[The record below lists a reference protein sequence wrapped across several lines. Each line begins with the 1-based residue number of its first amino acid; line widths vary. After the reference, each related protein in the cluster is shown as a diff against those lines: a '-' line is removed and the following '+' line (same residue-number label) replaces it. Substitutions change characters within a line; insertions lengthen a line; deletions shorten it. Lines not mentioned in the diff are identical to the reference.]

1 MDRFRTA
8 MQLYKDQQGPS
19 PTRPQG
25 GKASGSQAL
34 PRPIVYTRTRSMRIP
49 LSLLRQRRVMA
60 AYNKGPFVDAYKIL
74 RTQVMHRLRENN
86 WNVLG
91 VTSPGHGEGKTLTA
105 VNLAVSLAMET
116 TQTVLLVDANLRNPS
131 IHEVFG
137 LENCTG
143 LADYLLDNQSI
154 EDLLV
159 HPGIGRFV
167 LLPGGRAIS
176 NSTEILTS
184 PKMLALV
191 EEFKHR
197 YPARIVIFDLPPLLH
212 TADVLAFSP
221 YTDALLLVVEEGKTT
236 AEEVQRAL
244 SLVTKSQ
251 PLLGTVLNKAG
262 QLTATPRRMR
272 KLLANEVEEG

>member
-8 MQLYKDQQGPS
+8 LQLHKDLQGQPGS
-19 PTRPQG
+19 RPQAG
-25 GKASGSQAL
+25 TVVDSQAW
-34 PRPIVYTRTRSMRIP
+34 PPPIVYTSTRSLNIP
-49 LSLLRQRRVMA
+49 LAVLRQRRVMA
-60 AYNKGPFVDAYKIL
+60 AHDRGPFVDAFKIL
-74 RTQVMHRLRENN
+74 RTQVMQRLREHD

-116 TQTVLLVDANLRNPS
+116 AQTVLLVDANLRNPS
-131 IHEVFG
+131 VHNVFDLG
-137 LENCTG
+137 DCPG
-143 LADYLLDNQSI
+143 LADYLLDNQPL

-167 LLPGGRAIS
+167 LLTGGRPVF
-176 NSTEILTS
+176 NSSEVLTS

-191 EEFKHR
+191 EELKHR

-221 YTDALLLVVEEGKTT
+221 YTDALLLVVEEGKTS
-236 AEEVQRAL
+236 AEEVKSAL
-244 SLVTKSQ
+244 SLVKNSR
-251 PLLGTVLNKAG
+251 PVLGTVLNKAG
-262 QLTATPRRMR
+262 QLAATPARMK
-272 KLLANEVEEG
+272 KLLSL

>member
-1 MDRFRTA
+1 MDRVRTA
-8 MQLYKDQQGPS
+8 LQRFEQEQK
-19 PTRPQG
+19 T
-25 GKASGSQAL
+25 GKAQPTGRRPDDQFV
-34 PRPIVYTRTRSMRIP
+34 PPPIVYTHTRSLDIP
-49 LSLLRQRRVMA
+49 LSVLRTRRVMA
-60 AYNKGPFVDAYKIL
+60 AYDKGPFVDAFKIL
-74 RTQVMHRLRENN
+74 RTQVMHRLREND
-86 WNVLG
+86 WNMLG

-105 VNLAVSLAMET
+105 VNLAISLAMET

-137 LENCTG
+137 LRDCPG
-143 LADYLLDNQSI
+143 LVDYLLDDTAV

-167 LLPGGRAIS
+167 LLPGGRAVS

-191 EEFKHR
+191 EELKHR
-197 YPARIVIFDLPPLLH
+197 YPSRVVIFDLPPLLH

-244 SLVTKSQ
+244 SLVKNSR
-251 PLLGTVLNKAG
+251 PVLGTVLNKAG
-262 QLTATPRRMR
+262 QLAATPASMK
-272 KLLANEVEEG
+272 KLLSL

>member
-8 MQLYKDQQGPS
+8 LQLYKDQQDQPA
-19 PTRPQG
+19 TRPQA
-25 GKASGSQAL
+25 GKAADGHAL
-34 PRPIVYTRTRSMRIP
+34 PRPIVYTRTRSLDIP
-49 LSLLRQRRVMA
+49 LSVLRQRRVMA
-60 AYNKGPFVDAYKIL
+60 AYDKGPFVDAFKIL
-74 RTQVMHRLRENN
+74 RTQVLHRLRGNG

-116 TQTVLLVDANLRNPS
+116 TQTVLLVDANLRHPS
-131 IHEVFG
+131 VHEVFG
-137 LENCTG
+137 LDDCPG
-143 LADYLLDNQSI
+143 LADYLLDNQPL

-191 EEFKHR
+191 EELKHR
-197 YPARIVIFDLPPLLH
+197 YPSRIVIFDLPPLLH

-244 SLVTKSQ
+244 SLVKNSR
-251 PLLGTVLNKAG
+251 PVLGTVLNKAG
-262 QLTATPRRMR
+262 QLAATPASMK
-272 KLLANEVEEG
+272 KLLSL

>member
-8 MQLYKDQQGPS
+8 LQLYKDQQEQPGS
-19 PTRPQG
+19 RPQA
-25 GKASGSQAL
+25 GKAAGGHVL
-34 PRPIVYTRTRSMRIP
+34 PPPIVYTRTKSLNIP
-49 LSLLRQRRVMA
+49 LSVLRSRRVMA
-60 AYNKGPFVDAYKIL
+60 AYDKGPFVDAIKIL

-116 TQTVLLVDANLRNPS
+116 TQTVLLVDADLSNPS
-131 IHEVFG
+131 VHEVFG
-137 LENCTG
+137 LKDCPG
-143 LADYLLDNQSI
+143 LADYLLDNQPV

-184 PKMLALV
+184 PKMVALV
-191 EEFKHR
+191 EEFKDR
-197 YPARIVIFDLPPLLH
+197 YPSRIVIFDLPPLLH

-236 AEEVQRAL
+236 AEDLQRAL
-244 SLVTKSQ
+244 SLVKNSS

-262 QLTATPRRMR
+262 QMTATPASMR
-272 KLLANEVEEG
+272 KMLGQ

>member
-8 MQLYKDQQGPS
+8 LQLYKDNKGQAAD
-19 PTRPQG
+19 TRSRL
-25 GKASGSQAL
+25 GKAASSNGF
-34 PRPIVYTRTRSMRIP
+34 PPPIVYTRTRSLNIP
-49 LSLLRQRRVMA
+49 LDVLRQRRVMA
-60 AYNKGPFVDAYKIL
+60 AYNKGPFVDAIKIL
-74 RTQVMHRLRENN
+74 RTQVMHRLRENS
-86 WNVLG
+86 WNVVG
-91 VTSPGHGEGKTLTA
+91 ITSPGHGEGKTLTA

-116 TQTVLLVDANLRNPS
+116 TQTVLLVDADLRSPS

-137 LENCTG
+137 LKDCPG
-143 LADYLLDNQSI
+143 LADYLLDDQPVEN
-154 EDLLV
+154 LLV

-184 PKMLALV
+184 PKMVALV

-197 YPARIVIFDLPPLLH
+197 YHSRIVIFDLPPLLH

-236 AEEVQRAL
+236 TEEVQRAL
-244 SLVTKSQ
+244 SLVKNSR
-251 PLLGTVLNKAG
+251 PVLGIVLNKAG
-262 QLTATPRRMR
+262 QKATTLASMR
-272 KLLANEVEEG
+272 NLLAH

>member
-8 MQLYKDQQGPS
+8 LQLYKDEQSQS
-19 PTRPQG
+19 HAWPQAR
-25 GKASGSQAL
+25 KTAGSQAV
-34 PRPIVYTRTRSMRIP
+34 PPPILYTKTKSLDIP
-49 LSLLRQRRVMA
+49 LTVLRRKRVMA
-60 AYNKGPFVDAYKIL
+60 AYDKGPFVDAYKIL
-74 RTQVMHRLRENN
+74 RTQVMHRLREND

-105 VNLAVSLAMET
+105 VNLAASLAMET
-116 TQTVLLVDANLRNPS
+116 SQTVLLVDANLRSPS

-137 LENCTG
+137 LDDCPG
-143 LADYLLDNQSI
+143 LADYLLDDQPV

-176 NSTEILTS
+176 NSSEILTS

-197 YPARIVIFDLPPLLH
+197 YPARIIIFDLPPLLH

-236 AEEVQRAL
+236 AAELQHAL
-244 SLVTKSQ
+244 SLVKNSR
-251 PLLGTVLNKAG
+251 PVVGTVLNKAG
-262 QLTATPRRMR
+262 QMTTTPARMR
-272 KLLANEVEEG
+272 KLLSQ

>member
-8 MQLYKDQQGPS
+8 LQLYKDQQGQS
-19 PTRPQG
+19 DTRSQAGRLAG
-25 GKASGSQAL
+25 GQAL
-34 PRPIVYTRTRSMRIP
+34 PLPIVYTRTRSLDIP
-49 LSLLRQRRVMA
+49 LSVLRQRRVMA
-60 AYNKGPFVDAYKIL
+60 AYDKGSFVDAIKIL

-131 IHEVFG
+131 VHEVFG
-137 LENCTG
+137 LDDCPG
-143 LADYLLDNQSI
+143 LADYLLDNQPV

-184 PKMLALV
+184 PKMVALV

-236 AEEVQRAL
+236 VEEVQRAL
-244 SLVTKSQ
+244 SLVKNSR
-251 PLLGTVLNKAG
+251 PVLGTVLNKAG
-262 QLTATPRRMR
+262 QLAATPASMR
-272 KLLANEVEEG
+272 KLLSH

>member
-8 MQLYKDQQGPS
+8 LQLYKDQGGQPS
-19 PTRPQG
+19 TRPQAGKTSG
-25 GKASGSQAL
+25 GHVL
-34 PRPIVYTRTRSMRIP
+34 PRPIVYTRTRSLDIP
-49 LSLLRQRRVMA
+49 LSVLRQRRVMA
-60 AYNKGPFVDAYKIL
+60 AYDKGPFVDAFKIL
-74 RTQVMHRLRENN
+74 RTQVMQRLREHD

-116 TQTVLLVDANLRNPS
+116 AQTVLLVDANLRNPS
-131 IHEVFG
+131 VHEVFG
-137 LENCTG
+137 LDDYPG
-143 LADYLLDNQSI
+143 LTEYLLDNELL

-191 EEFKHR
+191 EELKHR

-212 TADVLAFSP
+212 TADVIAFSP

-244 SLVTKSQ
+244 SLVKNSR
-251 PLLGTVLNKAG
+251 PVLGTVLNKAG
-262 QLTATPRRMR
+262 QLAATPASM
-272 KLLANEVEEG
+272 KQLLSL

>member
-8 MQLYKDQQGPS
+8 LQLYKDQQGPS
-19 PTRPQG
+19 RTRTQAGKTSG
-25 GKASGSQAL
+25 GQAL
-34 PRPIVYTRTRSMRIP
+34 PPPIIYTRTRSLDIP

-60 AYNKGPFVDAYKIL
+60 AYDKGPFVDAFKIL
-74 RTQVMHRLRENN
+74 RTQVMHRLRDNS

-137 LENCTG
+137 LNDCPG
-143 LADYLLDNQSI
+143 LADYLLDNQPV

-197 YPARIVIFDLPPLLH
+197 YPARIIIFDLPPLLH

-236 AEEVQRAL
+236 AEELQRAL
-244 SLVTKSQ
+244 SLVKNSR
-251 PLLGTVLNKAG
+251 PVLGTVLNKAG
-262 QLTATPRRMR
+262 QMATNPANMR
-272 KLLANEVEEG
+272 KLLSH

>member
-1 MDRFRTA
+1 M
-8 MQLYKDQQGPS
+8 
-19 PTRPQG
+19 
-25 GKASGSQAL
+25 
-34 PRPIVYTRTRSMRIP
+34 
-49 LSLLRQRRVMA
+49 
-60 AYNKGPFVDAYKIL
+60 
-74 RTQVMHRLRENN
+74 
-86 WNVLG
+86 LG

-116 TQTVLLVDANLRNPS
+116 TQTVLLVDANLRRPS
-131 IHEVFG
+131 VHEVFG
-137 LENCTG
+137 LDDCPG
-143 LADYLLDNQSI
+143 LADYLLDNQPL

-191 EEFKHR
+191 EELKHR
-197 YPARIVIFDLPPLLH
+197 YPSRIVIFDLPPLLH

-244 SLVTKSQ
+244 SLVKNSR
-251 PLLGTVLNKAG
+251 PVLGTVLNKAG
-262 QLTATPRRMR
+262 QLAATPASMR
-272 KLLANEVEEG
+272 KLLSH

>member
-8 MQLYKDQQGPS
+8 LQLYKDEQGQS
-19 PTRPQG
+19 RTRSHDRKTARG
-25 GKASGSQAL
+25 QAL
-34 PRPIVYTRTRSMRIP
+34 PPPIAYTRTRSLDIP
-49 LSLLRQRRVMA
+49 LSVLREKRVMA
-60 AYNKGPFVDAYKIL
+60 AYDKGPFVDAYKIL
-74 RTQVMHRLRENN
+74 RTQVMHRLREND

-105 VNLAVSLAMET
+105 VNLAASLAMET
-116 TQTVLLVDANLRNPS
+116 SQTVLLVDADLRSPS

-137 LENCTG
+137 LGDCSG
-143 LADYLLDNQSI
+143 LVDYLLDDAPV

-197 YPARIVIFDLPPLLH
+197 YPARIIIFDLPPLLH

-221 YTDALLLVVEEGKTT
+221 YTDSLLLVVEEGKTT

-244 SLVTKSQ
+244 SLVKNSR
-251 PLLGTVLNKAG
+251 PVLGTVLNKAG
-262 QLTATPRRMR
+262 QMGTTPAGMR
-272 KLLANEVEEG
+272 KLLSH

>member
-8 MQLYKDQQGPS
+8 LQLYKDEHGPS
-19 PTRPQG
+19 RARSQTRKSSG
-25 GKASGSQAL
+25 GQAV
-34 PRPIVYTRTRSMRIP
+34 PPPILYTRTRSLDIP
-49 LSLLRQRRVMA
+49 LSVLRQKRVMA
-60 AYNKGPFVDAYKIL
+60 AYDKGPFVDAFKIL
-74 RTQVMHRLRENN
+74 RTQVMHRLREND

-105 VNLAVSLAMET
+105 VNLAASLAMET
-116 TQTVLLVDANLRNPS
+116 SQTVLLVDANLRSPS

-137 LENCTG
+137 LDDCPG
-143 LADYLLDNQSI
+143 LADYLLDDLPV

-176 NSTEILTS
+176 NSAEILTS

-197 YPARIVIFDLPPLLH
+197 YPARIIIFDLPPLLH
-212 TADVLAFSP
+212 TADVIAFSP

-236 AEEVQRAL
+236 VEEMQRAL
-244 SLVTKSQ
+244 SLVKNSR
-251 PLLGTVLNKAG
+251 PVLGTVLNKAG
-262 QLTATPRRMR
+262 QMATTPAGMR
-272 KLLANEVEEG
+272 KLLSH

>member
-1 MDRFRTA
+1 MDRYRA
-8 MQLYKDQQGPS
+8 ALQLYKDQGGQS
-19 PTRPQG
+19 RTRPQA
-25 GKASGSQAL
+25 GKTSDGQAL
-34 PRPIVYTRTRSMRIP
+34 PPPIVYTRTRSLDIP
-49 LSLLRQRRVMA
+49 LSVLRQRRVMA
-60 AYNKGPFVDAYKIL
+60 AYDKGPFVDAFKIL
-74 RTQVMHRLRENN
+74 RTQVMHRLREND

-105 VNLAVSLAMET
+105 VNLAASLAMET
-116 TQTVLLVDANLRNPS
+116 SQTVLLVDANLRNPN

-137 LENCTG
+137 LIDCPG
-143 LADYLLDNQSI
+143 LADYLLDNQPV

-167 LLPGGRAIS
+167 VLPGGRAIS

-236 AEEVQRAL
+236 AAEVLRAL
-244 SLVTKSQ
+244 SLVKNSR
-251 PLLGTVLNKAG
+251 PVLGTVLNKAG
-262 QLTATPRRMR
+262 QMATTPASMR
-272 KLLANEVEEG
+272 KLLSH

>member
-8 MQLYKDQQGPS
+8 LQLYKDQNGHS
-19 PTRPQG
+19 GNRPQA
-25 GKASGSQAL
+25 GKAAAGQAL
-34 PRPIVYTRTRSMRIP
+34 LPPIIYTRTRSLDIP
-49 LSLLRQRRVMA
+49 HSVLRHRRVMA
-60 AYNKGPFVDAYKIL
+60 AYDKGPFVDAIKIL
-74 RTQVMHRLRENN
+74 RTQVLQRLRENN

-91 VTSPGHGEGKTLTA
+91 ITSPGHGEGKTLTA

-131 IHEVFG
+131 IHDTFG
-137 LENCTG
+137 LQDCPG
-143 LADYLLDNQSI
+143 LADYLLDNQPV

-167 LLPGGRAIS
+167 VLPGGRAIS

-197 YPARIVIFDLPPLLH
+197 YPSRIVIFDLPPLLH

-221 YTDALLLVVEEGKTT
+221 YIDALLLVVEEGKTRT
-236 AEEVQRAL
+236 DEVQRAL
-244 SLVTKSQ
+244 LLVKNSR
-251 PLLGTVLNKAG
+251 PVLGTVLNKAG
-262 QLTATPRRMR
+262 QLSRTPASMR
-272 KLLANEVEEG
+272 KLLAQ

>member
-8 MQLYKDQQGPS
+8 VQFYKDQQGS
-19 PTRPQG
+19 SRN
-25 GKASGSQAL
+25 GSQAGKVAGGQAV
-34 PRPIVYTRTRSMRIP
+34 PPPIVYTKTRSLDIP
-49 LSLLRQRRVMA
+49 LSILRQRRVMA
-60 AYNKGPFVDAYKIL
+60 AYDKGPFVDAYKIL
-74 RTQVMHRLRENN
+74 RTQVIHRLRENN

-91 VTSPGHGEGKTLTA
+91 ITSPGHGEGKTLTA

-116 TQTVLLVDANLRNPS
+116 SQTVLLVDADLRSPS
-131 IHEVFG
+131 IHTVFG
-137 LENCTG
+137 LEDSMG
-143 LADYLLDNQSI
+143 LADYLLDGQPV

-221 YTDALLLVVEEGKTT
+221 YTDALLFVVEEGKTT
-236 AEEVQRAL
+236 AEQLQRAL
-244 SLVTKSQ
+244 ALVKNSR
-251 PLLGTVLNKAG
+251 PVLGTVLNKAG
-262 QLTATPRRMR
+262 QMATTPASMR
-272 KLLANEVEEG
+272 KLLSQ

>member
-8 MQLYKDQQGPS
+8 LQLYKDQNGQPGTKPKI
-19 PTRPQG
+19 
-25 GKASGSQAL
+25 GKAAASQAV
-34 PRPIVYTRTRSMRIP
+34 PPPIVYTTTRSLNVP
-49 LSLLRQRRVMA
+49 LPVLRQRRVMA
-60 AYNKGPFVDAYKIL
+60 AYDKGPFVDAVKIL

-137 LENCTG
+137 LKDCPG
-143 LADYLLDNQSI
+143 LADYLLDNQPV

-197 YPARIVIFDLPPLLH
+197 YPSRIVIFDLPPLLY

-221 YTDALLLVVEEGKTT
+221 YIDALLLVVEEGKTT
-236 AEEVQRAL
+236 VEEVRRAF
-244 SLVTKSQ
+244 SLLKNSRPV
-251 PLLGTVLNKAG
+251 LGTVLNKAG
-262 QLTATPRRMR
+262 QMATTPATMR
-272 KLLANEVEEG
+272 KLLSH

>member
-8 MQLYKDQQGPS
+8 LQLYKDQEGQPS
-19 PTRPQG
+19 TRPQTGKTSG
-25 GKASGSQAL
+25 GHVL
-34 PRPIVYTRTRSMRIP
+34 PRPIVYTRTRSLDIP
-49 LSLLRQRRVMA
+49 LSVLRQRRVMA
-60 AYNKGPFVDAYKIL
+60 AYDKGPFVDAFKIL
-74 RTQVMHRLRENN
+74 RTQVMQRLREHD

-116 TQTVLLVDANLRNPS
+116 AQTVLLVDANLRNPS
-131 IHEVFG
+131 VHEVFG
-137 LENCTG
+137 LDDYPG
-143 LADYLLDNQSI
+143 LTEYLLDNELL

-191 EEFKHR
+191 EELKHR

-212 TADVLAFSP
+212 TADVIAFSP

-244 SLVTKSQ
+244 SLVKNSR
-251 PLLGTVLNKAG
+251 PVLGTVLNKAG
-262 QLTATPRRMR
+262 QLAATPASM
-272 KLLANEVEEG
+272 KQLLSL

>member
-1 MDRFRTA
+1 
-8 MQLYKDQQGPS
+8 
-19 PTRPQG
+19 
-25 GKASGSQAL
+25 
-34 PRPIVYTRTRSMRIP
+34 
-49 LSLLRQRRVMA
+49 MA
-60 AYNKGPFVDAYKIL
+60 AYDKGPFVDAFKIL
-74 RTQVMHRLRENN
+74 RTQVMHRLREND

-116 TQTVLLVDANLRNPS
+116 AQTVLLVDANLRNPS
-131 IHEVFG
+131 VHEVFG
-137 LENCTG
+137 LDDCPG
-143 LADYLLDNQSI
+143 LAEYLLDNELL

-191 EEFKHR
+191 EELKHR
-197 YPARIVIFDLPPLLH
+197 YPSRIVIFDLPPLLH
-212 TADVLAFSP
+212 TADVIAFSP

-236 AEEVQRAL
+236 AEELQRAL
-244 SLVTKSQ
+244 SLVKNSR
-251 PLLGTVLNKAG
+251 PVLGTVLNKAG
-262 QLTATPRRMR
+262 QMGTTPAGMR
-272 KLLANEVEEG
+272 KLLSH

>member
-8 MQLYKDQQGPS
+8 LQLFRDQQGPS
-19 PTRPQG
+19 HTRPQA
-25 GKASGSQAL
+25 GKASGGQAL
-34 PRPIVYTRTRSMRIP
+34 PPPIAYTRTRSLDIP
-49 LSLLRQRRVMA
+49 LSVLRERRVMA
-60 AYNKGPFVDAYKIL
+60 AYDKGPFVDAYKIL
-74 RTQVMHRLRENN
+74 RTQVMHRLREND

-105 VNLAVSLAMET
+105 VNLAASLAMET

-137 LENCTG
+137 LEGCMG
-143 LADYLLDNQSI
+143 LADYLLDNQPV

-167 LLPGGRAIS
+167 VLPGGRAIS
-176 NSTEILTS
+176 NSSEILTS

-197 YPARIVIFDLPPLLH
+197 YPSRIIIFDLPPLLH
-212 TADVLAFSP
+212 SADVLAFSP

-236 AEEVQRAL
+236 AEELQRAL
-244 SLVTKSQ
+244 SLVKNSR
-251 PLLGTVLNKAG
+251 PVLGTVLNKAG
-262 QLTATPRRMR
+262 QMGTTPAGMR
-272 KLLANEVEEG
+272 KLLSH

>member
-8 MQLYKDQQGPS
+8 VQFYKDQQGS
-19 PTRPQG
+19 SRT
-25 GKASGSQAL
+25 GSQAGKVAGGQVL
-34 PRPIVYTRTRSMRIP
+34 PPPIVYTKTRSLDIP
-49 LSLLRQRRVMA
+49 LSILRQRRVMA
-60 AYNKGPFVDAYKIL
+60 AYDKGPFVDAYKIL
-74 RTQVMHRLRENN
+74 RTQVIHRLRENN

-91 VTSPGHGEGKTLTA
+91 ITSPGHGEGKTLTA

-116 TQTVLLVDANLRNPS
+116 SQTVLLVDADLRSPS

-137 LENCTG
+137 LEDSRG
-143 LADYLLDNQSI
+143 LADYLLDGQPV

-221 YTDALLLVVEEGKTT
+221 YTDALLFVVEEGKTT
-236 AEEVQRAL
+236 AEQLQRAL
-244 SLVTKSQ
+244 TLVKNSR
-251 PLLGTVLNKAG
+251 PVLGTVLNKAG
-262 QLTATPRRMR
+262 KMATTPASMR
-272 KLLANEVEEG
+272 KLLSH